1 MMRTIFVCLLLTSVW
16 ALIPGAS
23 VASGQ
28 SRKEKAEEAA
38 KRSIE
43 GVVMAPDSD
52 QPVEGAIVQLK
63 DMKSLQV
70 RSFVTKQDGRYHF
83 YGLSINNDYEVKSEF
98 QGAASK
104 TRMLSVYD
112 ARKKAIMDLKL
123 EKK

>member
-1 MMRTIFVCLLLTSVW
+1 MRTILVCLLL
-16 ALIPGAS
+16 IAS
-23 VASGQ
+23 PVVFGQ
-28 SRKEKAEEAA
+28 SRKEKAEEAT
-38 KRSIE
+38 KRSIQ
-43 GVVMAPDSD
+43 GVVTGADSD
-52 QPVEGAIVQLK
+52 QPLEGAIVQLK

-83 YGLSINNDYEVKSEF
+83 YGLSINNDYEVRSEL
-98 QGAASK
+98 QGTSSK

>member
-1 MMRTIFVCLLLTSVW
+1 MRTIFVCLLL
-16 ALIPGAS
+16 IAS
-23 VASGQ
+23 PVVFGQ
-28 SRKEKAEEAA
+28 SRKEKAEEAT

-43 GVVMAPDSD
+43 GVVTGADSD
-52 QPVEGAIVQLK
+52 QPLEGAIVQLK

-83 YGLSINNDYEVKSEF
+83 YGLSINIDYEVKSEL